1 MINIIDILI
10 DEVDKGLKYS
20 TQNYQLNNRDYPA
33 KDIEDSK
40 LTELEKHHSAGLMR
54 VNHAGEVC
62 AQALY
67 RGQALTAQLDD
78 VKEKMNEAA
87 LEELDHL
94 AWCNKRL
101 EELGQKPSV
110 LNPLWYG
117 MSFTLGAMAGL
128 AGDKWSLGFV
138 EETEEQV
145 VKHLDGHMKNV
156 STNDNK
162 TKAVMKQM
170 REDEEAHGLA
180 AREAGAADLPEE
192 IKEVMSVVAK
202 IMTSTSYQI

>member
-1 MINIIDILI
+1 MNNIIDILI
-10 DEVDKGLKYS
+10 DEIDKGLKYS
-20 TQNYQLNNRDYPA
+20 TQNYQLNKRDYPA
-33 KDIEDSK
+33 KDIEDSN

-67 RGQALTAQLDD
+67 RGQALTAQLNG
-78 VKEKMNEAA
+78 VKEKMNKAA
-87 LEELDHL
+87 SEELDHL

-101 EELGQKPSV
+101 EELDQKPSV

-117 MSFTLGAMAGL
+117 MSFALGAVAGL

-145 VKHLDGHMKNV
+145 VKHLDGHMQNV
-156 STNDNK
+156 SSNDNK
-162 TKAVMKQM
+162 TKAIMKQM
-170 REDEEAHGLA
+170 REDEEAHALA
-180 AREAGAADLPEE
+180 AQEAGAAELPAE
-192 IKEVMSVVAK
+192 IKEVMSTVAK